1 MDLIKVAKSYIFKL
15 KKYFKN
21 REFREKIK
29 KEKSKKYLYSKSNR
43 KVSFF
48 DVYKNKKRTFT
59 NVLVV
64 ISNNSKKY
72 KYQFLITW
80 ATLISLSFYIIFVS
94 PYFRIS
100 PSKVIIERLDT
111 ITDINIAY
119 KSIED
124 VYSSSIFLIDKNEIK
139 KSLAWL
145 QKNIFNVGVTRLFPN
160 WLKIVIESY
169 KPEFYTKFSGIDKS
183 YLVTSN
189 GVLIYEKNIWK
200 MLYNLEIIDASLL
213 ENWFFDYKEWV
224 DEETMK
230 KIIYLR
236 DNFKKAFQNKNIAKL
251 VYFKT
256 ENELHIS
263 LDTGSIIIFEL
274 NDDLYRQI
282 ALLKFYNDMNKD
294 NLSSGEIYYVDVR
307 IIWKVFA
314 CKEKQVCKRNLS
326 RIYGNFYK

>member
-1 MDLIKVAKSYIFKL
+1 MDLIKEAKTLVFKF
-15 KKYFKN
+15 KKHFKN
-21 REFREKIK
+21 KKFREHIK
-29 KEKSKKYLYSKSNR
+29 KEKSKKYLFSKNN
-43 KVSFF
+43 KKMSFF
-48 DVYKNKKRTFT
+48 DIYKNKKRSFT
-59 NVLVV
+59 SVLAVV
-64 ISNNSKKY
+64 WSNSKKY
-72 KYQFLITW
+72 KYQFLITG
-80 ATLISLSFYIIFVS
+80 ATLIVLSFYIIYVS

-119 KSIED
+119 KSMED

-139 KSLAWL
+139 KSLTWL
-145 QKNIFNVGVTRLFPN
+145 QKNIFNVEITRLFPN
-160 WLKIVIESY
+160 WLKIIIESY
-169 KPEFYTKFSGIDKS
+169 KPEFYTKFAGIDKS

-200 MLYNLEIIDASLL
+200 LLYNLEIIDANLL

-224 DEETMK
+224 EESVMK

-263 LDTGSIIIFEL
+263 LDTGSVIIFEL
-274 NDDLYRQI
+274 NEDLYRQI

-294 NLSSGEIYYVDVR
+294 VLSTGEIYYVDVR
-307 IIWKVFA
+307 IIWKIFA
-314 CKEKQVCKRNLS
+314 CKEKQVCKKNLS
-326 RIYGNFYK
+326 RIYWNFYK